1 MMQICREIEIF
12 EVSERRLED
21 QGRGIRTNGSLS
33 EMWLNEI
40 QRKIKEE
47 ENMKEPRIEL
57 QNTSDQQRSQ
67 DGDEELTKNWKFV
80 SLSVEKK

>member
-1 MMQICREIEIF
+1 MIPTKRGYRKQMMQIWREIEIF

-47 ENMKEPRIEL
+47 ENMKEPKIEL

-67 DGDEELTKNWKFV
+67 DDDDELTKN
-80 SLSVEKK
+80 

>member
-1 MMQICREIEIF
+1 MQICREIEIF

-67 DGDEELTKNWKFV
+67 DGDDELTKN
-80 SLSVEKK
+80 

>member
-1 MMQICREIEIF
+1 MMQIWREIEMF
-12 EVSERRLED
+12 EVSEQRLED

-57 QNTSDQQRSQ
+57 QNTCDQQRSQ
-67 DGDEELTKNWKFV
+67 DGDDGELTKN
-80 SLSVEKK
+80 

>member
-1 MMQICREIEIF
+1 MMQIWREIEIF

-67 DGDEELTKNWKFV
+67 DDDDELTKN
-80 SLSVEKK
+80 

>member
-1 MMQICREIEIF
+1 MMQIWREIEIF

-47 ENMKEPRIEL
+47 ENMKEPKIEL

-67 DGDEELTKNWKFV
+67 DDDDELTKN
-80 SLSVEKK
+80 